1 MNADNQKQHEEF
13 CHLLSA
19 MGIPL
24 QGDWTPMQCSRATN
38 AWLSAS
44 DVEALNR
51 VKSSLNDFES
61 RSIPL
66 SSELS
71 RALNFLRGARTV

>member
-1 MNADNQKQHEEF
+1 MNANNQKQHEEF

-19 MGIPL
+19 MGVPL

-38 AWLSAS
+38 AWLSAG
-44 DVEALNR
+44 DVEALNT
-51 VKSSLNDFES
+51 VNSGLNEFES
-61 RSIPL
+61 RSVPL

-71 RALNFLRGARTV
+71 RALNFLRGARAV